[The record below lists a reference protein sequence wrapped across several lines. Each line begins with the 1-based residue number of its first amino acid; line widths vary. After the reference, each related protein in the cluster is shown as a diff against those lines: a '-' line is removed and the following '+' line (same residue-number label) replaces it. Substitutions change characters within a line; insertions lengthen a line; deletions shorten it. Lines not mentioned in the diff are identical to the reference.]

1 MTFEEQFSRIQQMFD
16 NSGCDIIV
24 LPPDEEKAKKL
35 RAQKGVFTPL
45 AEADVLKKFLCLLL
59 AAVLA
64 GTGGVSVN
72 GMLRLCGSGII
83 DFFERNQRLAETGM
97 TIVGE
102 DVFGGIFALDKQ
114 GMVMYLAP
122 DELAVEEFG
131 DDYDEL
137 LEFACSAEDVTNF
150 YRDYVR
156 ECPGVLFDQLP
167 ADKGVSLYPP
177 LWERSDEKR
186 SAAAV
191 PMSQLQEVE
200 IGVMK
205 KQSGG
210 VPDEDEN
217 ENNDGGA
224 E

>member
-1 MTFEEQFSRIQQMFD
+1 MTFEEQFGRIQQMFGD
-16 NSGCDIIV
+16 SGCDIIV
-24 LPPDEEKAKKL
+24 LPPDEEKARKV
-35 RAQKGVFTPL
+35 RSQPGDFSP
-45 AEADVLKKFLCLLL
+45 L

-72 GMLRLCGSGII
+72 GMLRLLGSGTI

-97 TIVGE
+97 TIVAE
-102 DVFGGIFALDKQ
+102 DVFGGIFGLGRD
-114 GMVMYLAP
+114 GTLLYLAP

-131 DDYDEL
+131 DDYAEL
-137 LEFACSAEDVTNF
+137 LEFACSSEDMDRF
-150 YRDYVR
+150 YRDYVK

-177 LWERSDEKR
+177 LWEPSDEKR

-191 PMSQLQEVE
+191 PMKQLQDVE

-205 KQSGG
+205 KQAGQK
-210 VPDEDEN
+210 DE
-217 ENNDGGA
+217 NDGGA
-224 E
+224 EE

>member
-1 MTFEEQFSRIQQMFD
+1 MTFEEQFGRIQQMFGD
-16 NSGCDIIV
+16 SGCDIIV
-24 LPPDEEKAKKL
+24 LPPDEEKARKV
-35 RAQKGVFTPL
+35 RSQPGDFSP
-45 AEADVLKKFLCLLL
+45 L

-72 GMLRLCGSGII
+72 GMLRLLGSGTI

-97 TIVGE
+97 TIVAE
-102 DVFGGIFALDKQ
+102 DVFGGIFGLGRD
-114 GMVMYLAP
+114 GTLLYLAP

-131 DDYDEL
+131 DDYAEL
-137 LEFACSAEDVTNF
+137 LEFACSSEDMDRF
-150 YRDYVR
+150 YRDYVK

-177 LWERSDEKR
+177 LWEPSDEKR

-191 PMSQLQEVE
+191 PMKQLQDVE

-205 KQSGG
+205 KQAGQK
-210 VPDEDEN
+210 DEN
-217 ENNDGGA
+217 EGGA
-224 E
+224 EE

>member
-1 MTFEEQFSRIQQMFD
+1 MTFEEQFGRIQQMFGD
-16 NSGCDIIV
+16 SGCDIIV
-24 LPPDEEKAKKL
+24 LPPDEEKARKV
-35 RAQKGVFTPL
+35 RSQPGDFSP
-45 AEADVLKKFLCLLL
+45 L

-72 GMLRLCGSGII
+72 GMLRLLGSGTI

-97 TIVGE
+97 TIVAE
-102 DVFGGIFALDKQ
+102 DVFGGIFGLGRD
-114 GMVMYLAP
+114 GTLLYLAP

-131 DDYDEL
+131 DDYAEL
-137 LEFACSAEDVTNF
+137 LEFACSSEDMDRF
-150 YRDYVR
+150 YRDYVK

-177 LWERSDEKR
+177 LWEPSDEKR

-191 PMSQLQEVE
+191 PMKQLQDVE

-205 KQSGG
+205 KQAGQ
-210 VPDEDEN
+210 EN
-217 ENNDGGA
+217 ENDGGA
-224 E
+224 EE

>member
-1 MTFEEQFSRIQQMFD
+1 MTFEEQFGRIQKMFGD
-16 NSGCDIIV
+16 SGCDIIV
-24 LPPDEEKAKKL
+24 LPPDEEKARKV
-35 RAQKGVFTPL
+35 RSQPGDFSP
-45 AEADVLKKFLCLLL
+45 L

-72 GMLRLCGSGII
+72 GMLRLLGSGTI

-97 TIVGE
+97 TIVAE
-102 DVFGGIFALDKQ
+102 DVFGGIFGLGRD
-114 GMVMYLAP
+114 GTLLYLAP

-131 DDYDEL
+131 DDYAEL
-137 LEFACSAEDVTNF
+137 LEFACSSEDMDRF
-150 YRDYVR
+150 YRDYVK

-177 LWERSDEKR
+177 LWEPSDEKR

-191 PMSQLQEVE
+191 PMNQLQDVE

-205 KQSGG
+205 KQAGQK
-210 VPDEDEN
+210 DE
-217 ENNDGGA
+217 NDGGA
-224 E
+224 EE

>member
-1 MTFEEQFSRIQQMFD
+1 MTFEEQFGRIQQMFGD
-16 NSGCDIIV
+16 SGCDIIV
-24 LPPDEEKAKKL
+24 LPPDEEKARKV
-35 RAQKGVFTPL
+35 RSQPGDFSP
-45 AEADVLKKFLCLLL
+45 L

-72 GMLRLCGSGII
+72 GMLRLLGSGTI

-97 TIVGE
+97 TIVAE
-102 DVFGGIFALDKQ
+102 DVFGGIFGLGRD
-114 GMVMYLAP
+114 GTLLYLAP

-131 DDYDEL
+131 DDYAEL
-137 LEFACSAEDVTNF
+137 LEFACSSEDMDRF
-150 YRDYVR
+150 YRDYVK

-177 LWERSDEKR
+177 LWEPSDEKR

-191 PMSQLQEVE
+191 PMHQLQDVE

-205 KQSGG
+205 KQAGQK
-210 VPDEDEN
+210 DE
-217 ENNDGGA
+217 NDGGA
-224 E
+224 EE

>member
-1 MTFEEQFSRIQQMFD
+1 MTFEEQFGRIQQMFGD
-16 NSGCDIIV
+16 SGCDIIV
-24 LPPDEEKAKKL
+24 LPPDEEKARKV
-35 RAQKGVFTPL
+35 RSQPGDFSP
-45 AEADVLKKFLCLLL
+45 L

-72 GMLRLCGSGII
+72 GMLRLLGSGTI

-97 TIVGE
+97 TIVAE
-102 DVFGGIFALDKQ
+102 DVFGGIFGLGRD
-114 GMVMYLAP
+114 GTLLYLAP

-131 DDYDEL
+131 DNYAEL
-137 LEFACSAEDVTNF
+137 LEFACSSEDMERF
-150 YRDYVR
+150 YHDYVK

-177 LWERSDEKR
+177 LWEPSDEKR

-191 PMSQLQEVE
+191 PMNQLQDVE

-205 KQSGG
+205 KQAGQK
-210 VPDEDEN
+210 DE
-217 ENNDGGA
+217 NDGGA
-224 E
+224 EE

>member
-1 MTFEEQFSRIQQMFD
+1 MTFEEQFGRIQKMFGD
-16 NSGCDIIV
+16 SGCDIIV
-24 LPPDEEKAKKL
+24 LPPDEEKARKV
-35 RAQKGVFTPL
+35 RSQPGDFSP
-45 AEADVLKKFLCLLL
+45 L

-72 GMLRLCGSGII
+72 GMLRLLGSGTI

-97 TIVGE
+97 TIVAE
-102 DVFGGIFALDKQ
+102 DVFGGIFGLGKD
-114 GMVMYLAP
+114 GTLLYLAP

-131 DDYDEL
+131 DDYAEL
-137 LEFACSAEDVTNF
+137 LEFACSSEDMDRF
-150 YRDYVR
+150 YRDYVK

-177 LWERSDEKR
+177 LWEPSDEKR

-191 PMSQLQEVE
+191 PMNQLQDVE

-205 KQSGG
+205 KQAGQ
-210 VPDEDEN
+210 EDE
-217 ENNDGGA
+217 NDGGA
-224 E
+224 EE

>member
-1 MTFEEQFSRIQQMFD
+1 MTFEEQFGRIQQMFGD
-16 NSGCDIIV
+16 SGCDIIV
-24 LPPDEEKAKKL
+24 LPPDEKKARKV
-35 RAQKGVFTPL
+35 RSQPGDFSP
-45 AEADVLKKFLCLLL
+45 L

-72 GMLRLCGSGII
+72 GMLRLLGSGTI

-97 TIVGE
+97 TIVAE
-102 DVFGGIFALDKQ
+102 DVFGGIFGLGRD
-114 GMVMYLAP
+114 GTLLYLAP

-131 DDYDEL
+131 DDYAEL
-137 LEFACSAEDVTNF
+137 LEFACSSEDMDRF
-150 YRDYVR
+150 YRDYVK

-177 LWERSDEKR
+177 LWEPSDEKR

-191 PMSQLQEVE
+191 PMNQLQDVE

-205 KQSGG
+205 KQAGQK
-210 VPDEDEN
+210 DE
-217 ENNDGGA
+217 NDGGA
-224 E
+224 EE

>member
-1 MTFEEQFSRIQQMFD
+1 MTFEEQFGRIQQMFGD
-16 NSGCDIIV
+16 SGCDIIV
-24 LPPDEEKAKKL
+24 LPTDEEKARKV
-35 RAQKGVFTPL
+35 RSQPGDFSP
-45 AEADVLKKFLCLLL
+45 L

-72 GMLRLCGSGII
+72 GMLRLLGSGTI

-97 TIVGE
+97 TIVAE
-102 DVFGGIFALDKQ
+102 DVFGGIFGLGRD
-114 GMVMYLAP
+114 GTLLYLAP

-131 DDYDEL
+131 DDYAEL
-137 LEFACSAEDVTNF
+137 LEFACSSEDMDRF
-150 YRDYVR
+150 YRDYVK

-177 LWERSDEKR
+177 LWEPSDEKR

-191 PMSQLQEVE
+191 PMNQLQDVE

-205 KQSGG
+205 KQAGQ
-210 VPDEDEN
+210 EDE
-217 ENNDGGA
+217 NDGGA
-224 E
+224 EE